1 MLQQNRNAGEL
12 QLNAADLACARQLL
26 ESHKESKDPGPMYD
40 FLISKEDRYATLAN
54 GVARGN
60 SIAGGMAIH
69 YLESVA
75 ASHNQPITEGQLN
88 DIRFAMAHGYLDM
101 QQIRLDGSVGTIYG
115 DINHK
120 QAALFHKI
128 VFEKF
133 GLPPEAWTLDPVF
146 KAIDEKSRPVYWE
159 QVLNAAGKPVEEL
172 KLSVDTYQKMALS
185 SKLAPDEIQKSS
197 QEWFARVDSP
207 SGYWALGKSATS
219 QLFTTPDETPIAIPQ
234 CNIDINITPT
244 PQATQRITDEDQVQ
258 RDVTNGYLVNK
269 PTHSLSFTDG
279 SLDKTDFA
287 SVQMGSIASG
297 GIRPGEIQL
306 DPNMQPSRYLSEYY
320 LERPR
325 YILPETGLFDA
336 ATLNGLSAQ
345 TTINTYVDPLLL
357 DLTGSGVKMTGL
369 REGVLFDTDN
379 SGTLKRTGWAGPNTG
394 MLVVDNGSGKI
405 ENISQMYSEY
415 YVGAA
420 GVEGQPGE
428 KRYQDGFAALASE
441 DRDSN
446 GVIDIDDPIWHKLR
460 IWHDYSPNGIVDPG
474 ELKRLDSWRISQI
487 NLKATAAGHDDRH
500 GNRVMARSIFMMNGK
515 LREVLAVNFVSS
527 PVSNTIIKRDDN
539 GAFIRSVS
547 GAVATTAY
555 IQLGNKKASLSADEL
570 AVNNIYG
577 GNQDDTLT
585 ASKAGSWLAGRGGSN
600 TYKGGAGNDVFVI
613 SASDV
618 PSHIQGNGGRDTV
631 LISGDKGVALNM
643 ARSGITLAQ
652 GGDGDDIIVSG
663 GDRGVFIKGGNG
675 NSTLVGGGGNDV
687 LSGGRGKNHIVGGSG
702 KAVIYAGPQGD
713 TIYASEQ
720 GSIIH
725 AGGGADRIFGNKRND
740 VIVAGKG
747 DALIDGGGGINV
759 VVLHGSY
766 ADYTFTRTENGYQ
779 VKDKVAGRDGT
790 LTLKNIQKLDFADI
804 SAVELGANTIIPL
817 NDILIYGDGSPIS
830 RSQNTRIPA
839 QAVLGNDFRFNTEA
853 PLVIANVSD
862 AIGGTVQLKDE
873 GDVLFIPDSTFTGMM
888 SFNYEVKSVEGD
900 SALSVLDLSSGES
913 ATMRATVV
921 MRSADIPH
929 DPLFTQQTYL
939 NEINVIPVWLDYT
952 GKGVRIGQFE
962 PGGEFATAPEI
973 FDIQHPDLV
982 ANVDPHWLATQKK
995 TGELPDE
1002 ISNHASMVAGVMV
1015 AAKNQVGGVGVAYEA
1030 RLGGHY
1036 LSNDGADLTTLGKMS
1051 SYDVVNHSWGFKYE
1065 FAISNVASGMINLAN
1080 TLNLTLHY
1088 AAANGRGGLGTII
1101 VTTGGNQRKQG
1112 GSTQGSLMSN
1122 SRFAIQVAAM
1132 NSKADLSTLQTNTTP
1147 FSNRGASLLVSAP
1160 GSHILSSSQQITAE
1174 RGAVFG
1180 AQYSR
1185 QQGTSFAAPIVSG
1198 ITALMLQANPNLGY
1212 RDVQQILAL
1221 SARRVSDPSTQWRT
1235 NNARNWNGG
1244 GMHVSHD
1251 YGFGAVDARAAVR
1264 LAESWMDQK
1273 TDANQQVLAA
1283 NHQFSAGKPLSGGET
1298 RAASLFLRG
1307 DLDVEQVEVDF
1318 SAHVGRLGDLTLT
1331 LVSPNGTKSILLDR
1345 TGKKATSSSSQED
1358 TGSQLSGDF
1367 HHTFMSTLQRG
1378 ENSGGMWRLVV
1389 KSAENGLPV
1398 ELKKWSIRLF
1408 GNPVSRDDT
1417 YFYTDEFAT
1426 LATQSPTRAS
1436 LHDAIDGV
1444 AGGRNTLNMAA
1455 MSGNVR
1461 ANLLT
1466 GKASLGG
1473 ELLTLHSPESIHN
1486 LISGDGND
1494 ILTAGRESSVLD
1506 GGRGLNLL
1514 EGVSGKEVFVVR
1526 KRANGIDWIAN
1537 FDADK
1542 REIIQLVGF
1551 AEKRFGALQL
1561 KQEGKD
1567 VRVQLADNQHILI
1580 KNKQITALKDHHF
1593 HFEDSFAP
1601 PAGYFDSSMRINT
1614 SALKRPTVLDN
1625 LAVPKQTG
1633 IMLNGGG
1640 GGVSLSFVDNK
1651 MAASLVGKVYQR
1663 ENAKP
1668 ALFVVMRQEGRS
1680 AYGNAVRGFRHGIDK
1695 IDLSAVAI
1703 RHFSELTLIKRRSMV
1718 IDGLALIQGVDIKS
1732 AVQGP
1737 EGKNIEFAYLDGL
1750 DVEHLDAGDFIFADA
1765 EAMLSDSPFGR
1776 DDMSQLINITP
1787 DFEHSTR
1794 AYETVFSPPK
1804 TLQRLAHIL
1813 TASPC

>member
-26 ESHKESKDPGPMYD
+26 ESHQASKDPGPMYD

-88 DIRFAMAHGYLDM
+88 DIRFAMARGYLDM
-101 QQIRLDGSVGTIYG
+101 QQRRLDDSPGTIYG
-115 DINHK
+115 DINHE
-120 QAALFHKI
+120 QAALFHNRI
-128 VFEKF
+128 FNEF
-133 GLPPEAWTLDPVF
+133 GLPPKAWTLTPVF

-197 QEWFARVDSP
+197 REWFARVDSP

-219 QLFTTPDETPIAIPQ
+219 QLFTPPDETPIAIPQ

-244 PQATQRITDEDQVQ
+244 PQATQRITDEDQAQ

-269 PTHSLSFTDG
+269 PTHSLSFTDD
-279 SLDKTDFA
+279 SLDNTDFT

-306 DPNMQPSRYLSEYY
+306 DPNIQPSRYLSEYY

-325 YILPETGLFDA
+325 YILPESGLFDA

-357 DLTGSGVKMTGL
+357 DLTGSGVKMVGL

-379 SGTLKRTGWAGPNTG
+379 SGSLKRTGWAGRYTG
-394 MLVVDNGSGKI
+394 MLVIDNGSGKI

-415 YVGAA
+415 YAGAA
-420 GVEGQPGE
+420 GIEGQPGE

-441 DRDSN
+441 DSDGN
-446 GVIDIDDPIWHKLR
+446 GVIDKRDPIWHKLR
-460 IWHDYSPNGIVDPG
+460 IWHDRSRNGIVDPG
-474 ELKRLDSWRISQI
+474 ELKSLDSWRISEI
-487 NLKATAAGHDDRH
+487 HVKASAASHDDRH
-500 GNRVMARSIFMMNGK
+500 GNRVIARSIFMMDGRR
-515 LREVLAVNFVSS
+515 REVLAVNFVSS
-527 PVSNTIIKRDDN
+527 PVSNTILKRDDN

-547 GAVATTAY
+547 EEVATTAY
-555 IQLGNKKASLSADEL
+555 IQLENKKASLSADEL
-570 AVNNIYG
+570 AVNHLYG
-577 GNQDDTLT
+577 GNQDDTLI
-585 ASKAGSWLAGRGGSN
+585 ASAAGSWLVGRGGSN
-600 TYKGGAGNDVFVI
+600 TYKGGTGNDVFVI
-613 SASDV
+613 SASDM

-652 GGDGDDIIVSG
+652 GGDGDDVIVSG
-663 GDRGVFIKGGNG
+663 GDSGVFMKGGNG
-675 NSTLVGGGGNDV
+675 NSTLVGGGGSDV
-687 LSGGRGKNHIVGGSG
+687 LSGGRGKNCIVGGSG

-725 AGGGADRIFGNKRND
+725 AGGGADRIYGNKHND
-740 VIVAGKG
+740 VIVAGQG

-759 VVLHGSY
+759 VALHGSY
-766 ADYTFTRTENGYQ
+766 ADYTLTRTESGYQ

-790 LTLKNIQKLDFADI
+790 LTLKNIQKLNFADI
-804 SAVELGANTIIPL
+804 SAVELGIKTIIPL
-817 NDILIYGDGSPIS
+817 NDILIYGNGSPIS
-830 RSQNTRIPA
+830 RFQNTNIPA

-853 PLVIANVSD
+853 QLVIANVSD

-873 GDVLFIPDSTFTGMM
+873 GDVLFIPDSTFTGVM

-913 ATMRATVV
+913 AIMRATVV

-929 DPLFTQQTYL
+929 DPLFAQQTYL

-952 GKGVRIGQFE
+952 GRGVRIGQFE

-1051 SYDVVNHSWGFKYE
+1051 SYDVVNHSWGFKHE
-1065 FAISNVASGMINLAN
+1065 FAISNLSSGMINLAN

-1132 NSKADLSTLQTNTTP
+1132 NSKADLSTLQANTTP

-1198 ITALMLQANPNLGY
+1198 IAALMLQANPNLGY

-1221 SARRVSDPSTQWRT
+1221 SARRVNDPSTQWRT
-1235 NNARNWNGG
+1235 NSAKNWNGG

-1264 LAESWMDQK
+1264 LAESWTLQK
-1273 TDANQQVLAA
+1273 TDANQQVSTAS
-1283 NHQFSAGKPLSGGET
+1283 HKFSTGISLLGGMT

-1331 LVSPNGTKSILLDR
+1331 LTSPNGTKSILLDR
-1345 TGKKATSSSSQED
+1345 TGKKAASSSSQED
-1358 TGSQLSGDF
+1358 TGSQISGDF
-1367 HHTFMSTLQRG
+1367 NHTFMSTFQRG

-1398 ELKKWSIRLF
+1398 ELKNWSIRLF

-1426 LATQSPTRAS
+1426 LVASSPTRAT
-1436 LHDAIDGV
+1436 LNDAIDGV

-1455 MSGNVR
+1455 ISGDVR
-1461 ANLLT
+1461 VNLLR
-1466 GKASLGG
+1466 GEASLGG
-1473 ELLTLHSPESIHN
+1473 EPLTLHSPGLIHN

-1494 ILTAGRESSVLD
+1494 ILTAGSESSLLD

-1514 EGVSGKEVFVVR
+1514 EGGSGKEVFVVR
-1526 KRANGIDWIAN
+1526 KRANGVDWIAN

-1542 REIIQLVGF
+1542 KEVIQLVGV
-1551 AEKRFGALQL
+1551 AERGFGDLQL
-1561 KQEGKD
+1561 KQVGKD
-1567 VRVQLADNQHILI
+1567 VRVQLADNQHIFI
-1580 KNKQITALKDHHF
+1580 KERQVAALKDHHF
-1593 HFEDSFAP
+1593 HFEDTFAP
-1601 PAGYFDSSMRINT
+1601 PAGYFNSSIRIDNPT
-1614 SALKRPTVLDN
+1614 LKKPIVLDK
-1625 LAVPKQTG
+1625 LAEPKQAG

-1668 ALFVVMRQEGRS
+1668 ALFVVMPQEGRS
-1680 AYGNAVRGFRHGIDK
+1680 EYGNAVRGFRHGIDK

-1703 RHFSELTLIKRRSMV
+1703 RHFSELTLTKRRSMV
-1718 IDGLALIQGVDIKS
+1718 INGLALIQGVDIKS
-1732 AVQGP
+1732 AAQGP

-1750 DVEHLDAGDFIFADA
+1750 DVEHLDAGDFIFADT
-1765 EAMLSDSPFGR
+1765 EVMLSDSPLGNN
-1776 DDMSQLINITP
+1776 DIGQLINITP
-1787 DFEHSTR
+1787 DFDHSAR
-1794 AYETVFSPPK
+1794 DYETVFSPPK
-1804 TLQRLAHIL
+1804 VPQLLTHTL